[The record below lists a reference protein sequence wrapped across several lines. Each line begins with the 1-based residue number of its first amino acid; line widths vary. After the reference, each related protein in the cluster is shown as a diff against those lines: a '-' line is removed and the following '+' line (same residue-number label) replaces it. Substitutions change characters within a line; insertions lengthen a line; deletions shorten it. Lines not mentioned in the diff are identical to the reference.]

1 MVKTQS
7 NVAVFPQLPE
17 RNGEPPAD
25 WWAAAN
31 SAEFFRF
38 ERPSPGRED
47 AAGGSPQFLISPPNP
62 RTPSTVGSSSSV
74 DTTMEF
80 GGEHPHRKFSSDHSE
95 PSGAPWTRD
104 FAQFPIK
111 IESPDLPPASSAF
124 DTSFVDP
131 KEPKRAVAAKA
142 GGVDAPKNC
151 VICGF
156 PTNCYHYEV
165 PACNACKAF
174 FRRSVITQR
183 RYVCRFSGAC
193 AIRSGVRCRS
203 CRYDECLR
211 AGMDARSIK
220 VTADQADSFAAMINE
235 VDRRKRG
242 LNLESAEECEEKA
255 VVPTKVLPQFEQTAD
270 ARVVDFIS
278 YLELKFRQLREST
291 YNGRELYDTDVHQLL
306 KLSHKSELGNAD
318 KYERLE
324 FLIGN
329 TPLFGESD
337 RRELF
342 DPTSTPPPGHLSQVH
357 AKRKHWITSD
367 LILNIEYCK
376 ALPFFAN
383 LDLKDQ
389 EALVTHVVFVNTVL
403 VQSWYSFMNNSLT
416 IVHPDGTTPLMLR
429 RKKFAKSFDLREHP
443 QINAMEIESFV
454 RCLEPLARVRPDA
467 EDYTLLKAIIFCHS
481 ETPGLSEYAKELLE
495 KHRDVYARTLLH
507 RLQAKLGTIDGARKY
522 ADLINLI
529 QTFFH
534 FAQRKRECHLYTN
547 SMIKHRC
554 YKEPKLLSWFLKNS
568 SID

>member
-31 SAEFFRF
+31 SADFFRF

-47 AAGGSPQFLISPPNP
+47 AAGGSPQFLISPSNP

-80 GGEHPHRKFSSDHSE
+80 GGEHVQRKFSSDHSE
-95 PSGAPWTRD
+95 ANGAPWTRD

-111 IESPDLPPASSAF
+111 IESPDPPPASSAF
-124 DTSFVDP
+124 DPSLVDS
-131 KEPKRAVAAKA
+131 KEPKRAAAAKA
-142 GGVDAPKNC
+142 GGVDAP
-151 VICGF
+151 
-156 PTNCYHYEV
+156 TNC
-165 PACNACKAF
+165 
-174 FRRSVITQR
+174 
-183 RYVCRFSGAC
+183 
-193 AIRSGVRCRS
+193 
-203 CRYDECLR
+203 
-211 AGMDARSIK
+211 
-220 VTADQADSFAAMINE
+220 
-235 VDRRKRG
+235 
-242 LNLESAEECEEKA
+242 
-255 VVPTKVLPQFEQTAD
+255 
-270 ARVVDFIS
+270 
-278 YLELKFRQLREST
+278 
-291 YNGRELYDTDVHQLL
+291 
-306 KLSHKSELGNAD
+306 
-318 KYERLE
+318 RLD

-376 ALPFFAN
+376 ALDFFAD

-443 QINAMEIESFV
+443 QINAMEIESRRRWRHERIFWQ
-454 RCLEPLARVRPDA
+454 RCM
-467 EDYTLLKAIIFCHS
+467 
-481 ETPGLSEYAKELLE
+481 
-495 KHRDVYARTLLH
+495 
-507 RLQAKLGTIDGARKY
+507 DG
-522 ADLINLI
+522 
-529 QTFFH
+529 
-534 FAQRKRECHLYTN
+534 
-547 SMIKHRC
+547 
-554 YKEPKLLSWFLKNS
+554 KNS
-568 SID
+568 AQV